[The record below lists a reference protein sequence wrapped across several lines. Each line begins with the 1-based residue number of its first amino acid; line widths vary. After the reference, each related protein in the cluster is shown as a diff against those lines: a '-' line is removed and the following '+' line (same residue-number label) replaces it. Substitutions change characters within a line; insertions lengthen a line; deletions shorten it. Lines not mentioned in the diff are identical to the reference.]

1 MSRQPLPACRFVP
14 DPLRRR
20 ITPFVDRRQGWGVS
34 ESVLLLWDE
43 ELMRYDLGGTHPM
56 HPGRLELTMALAR
69 DLSILARPSLSV
81 AAPEPATDEILAL
94 VHDPAYIAVVRGSAA
109 ARIR

>member
-1 MSRQPLPACRFVP
+1 REQATSAGLSLRARPPAPAHHAVRGP
-14 DPLRRR
+14 TAGL
-20 ITPFVDRRQGWGVS
+20 GVS

-69 DLSILARPSLSV
+69 DLSILARPSLSI

-94 VHDPAYIAVVRGSAA
+94 LPDSPYISA
-109 ARIR
+109 

>member
-1 MSRQPLPACRFVP
+1 L
-14 DPLRRR
+14 
-20 ITPFVDRRQGWGVS
+20 GVS
-34 ESVLLLWDE
+34 GSVLLLWDE

-69 DLSILARPSLSV
+69 DLSILARSSLSI

-94 VHDPAYIAVVRGSAA
+94 VHDPAYIAVVRGAPLLPPSSPAA
-109 ARIR
+109 QWMQRVPCVQVRWFTP